1 MLCTFHSC
9 GFGSCPSLGMCRAQA
24 GVCSPSC
31 FRTRRPQSEALE
43 SPWDFCRRQPSSSHG
58 RISVQGLKGPKSQ
71 GWAPAGGQ
79 PLGNAPSR
87 VPGSHGG
94 LPECAP
100 CKGERRALCWDTKN
114 SAGSRGQNGTRE
126 PLVWFSALLADF
138 GQGLALRASL
148 FSSLGW
154 TYWCYCRALWCLSRL
169 CKNCSC
175 SCSCSCLLFYHFQ
188 GIGG

>member
-58 RISVQGLKGPKSQ
+58 RISVQGLECPKSQ

-87 VPGSHGG
+87 AATGSQGPKEGCLSVLPAKGRGRKGTSLG
-94 LPECAP
+94 LPKTAQDPGGKMGLGSLWFGFQP
-100 CKGERRALCWDTKN
+100 CWLTLGK
-114 SAGSRGQNGTRE
+114 
-126 PLVWFSALLADF
+126 ALLSVPRFSHLWAGPTGATAERF
-138 GQGLALRASL
+138 GV
-148 FSSLGW
+148 SS
-154 TYWCYCRALWCLSRL
+154 
-169 CKNCSC
+169 
-175 SCSCSCLLFYHFQ
+175 
-188 GIGG
+188 